1 MRLLLVSSIVVSL
14 CTSIGALLLM
24 RIVPQSLRFKVGPL
38 ILPINV
44 WSSWSLLLIGASFV
58 AIAFLIF
65 VARVRGS
72 LP

>member
-14 CTSIGALLLM
+14 CTSIGALLLL
-24 RIVPQSLRFKVGPL
+24 RLVPRSLRFHIGPL
-38 ILPINV
+38 VLPINLV
-44 WSSWSLLLIGASFV
+44 SSWSLLLIGTGFV
-58 AIAFLIF
+58 VIAFLIF